1 VIQWAFVN
9 FCRGFEFS
17 LHQREWQAAFLPI
30 DKRCASS
37 LYNFGKQV
45 LGAMT
50 QRAFVNFHLG
60 FKVSLDQEQVKAA
73 LLTID

>member
-1 VIQWAFVN
+1 
-9 FCRGFEFS
+9 
-17 LHQREWQAAFLPI
+17 
-30 DKRCASS
+30 
-37 LYNFGKQV
+37 
-45 LGAMT
+45 MT